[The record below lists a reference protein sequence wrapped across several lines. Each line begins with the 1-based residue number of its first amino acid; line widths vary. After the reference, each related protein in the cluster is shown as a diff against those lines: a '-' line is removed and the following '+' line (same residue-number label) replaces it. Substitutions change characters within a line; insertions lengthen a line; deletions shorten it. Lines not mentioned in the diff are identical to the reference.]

1 MLFGK
6 ITIAEYDIKHYQ
18 LNQGH
23 QQLKDKWCYKKSK
36 LE

>member
-18 LNQGH
+18 LNQGY
-23 QQLKDKWCYKKSK
+23 QQLKDKLCYKKSK